1 MTINNYYNISNEI
14 LRNVSKLHYRLDT
27 IVALELIKQWK
38 QKKLSKINLYNNK
51 YSTKNFFHCFV
62 NKFL

>member
-27 IVALELIKQWK
+27 IVALELIKQ
-38 QKKLSKINLYNNK
+38 
-51 YSTKNFFHCFV
+51 
-62 NKFL
+62 